1 MCKITA
7 FFVYICPLFDENME
21 ELRKFIRK
29 TVALCLLLLLSP
41 LTLLAE
47 RGGIAVPNDKSQV
60 PDYIL
65 RNIFQFS
72 PFYSRIVDE
81 YKADLYLK
89 GRVKVHK
96 SNKLV
101 RYIPSMFRLE
111 DGVNDYILE
120 SLSEMHFTSPD
131 IYNRKVKAVSST
143 FPSDKGQLTDLT
155 DFLNMNIYSSSIMTD
170 KLLSPLDEESAKY
183 YTYLLDSVAKIN
195 DSQMYKIRILPKF
208 RSTQL
213 VSGYIWVS
221 DEIWTI
227 REVYFEGK
235 FDMIDFKLRNIMGEE
250 GDEEFLPVR
259 LDLDIQFK
267 FMGNHLEM
275 NADAFVMYN
284 QVIFNKGG
292 KRRKSRKKHSH
303 DLTEF
308 YQLTCDSTQ
317 MITDKETFDQLRPL
331 PLTHDE
337 YALYQENYF
346 RKMKSENMSGSL
358 EEMDETKKGGEFW
371 GQLGDMLISSY
382 SVNMAGIGSVKC
394 SPLINPVMLD
404 YSHSRGVSYRQK
416 FKYNRLFSNGM
427 WLRAVPQIGYN
438 FTRRELYVNGNVELM
453 YWPEKL
459 GGWEISVGNGNRIY
473 SSVVLDKLKTLST
486 HLMDFDKM
494 DLDYFKD
501 IYLNVFHSIEPVN
514 GLKLKTG
521 VSIHWRRLASFNS
534 LMLSNMMVQA
544 GGGAL
549 QAFNIQTEYNS
560 FSPRMRVEWT
570 PGMYYYMNGR
580 RKMNVGSSMPTF
592 ILDYERGMK
601 GILGSND
608 EHERWE
614 FDVQQKIKL
623 SQIRTLGYRAGMGT
637 FTKKDN
643 IYFVDFANFSRSS
656 LPEGWNDEIGGTFQ
670 LLDRRWYN
678 SSNTYWR
685 GNITYESPFI
695 FLRPLNRWLGMVQQE
710 RIYGG
715 ILFMPHL
722 NPYIEVGYGIG
733 THIFDVGAF
742 VSAVNG
748 KFDAVGFKFTFELFN
763 D

>member
-1 MCKITA
+1 MA
-7 FFVYICPLFDENME
+7 
-21 ELRKFIRK
+21 
-29 TVALCLLLLLSP
+29 ALCLLFFSFP
-41 LTLLAE
+41 FASLAE
-47 RGGIAVPNDKSQV
+47 GVGDAGFDKPFV
-60 PDYIL
+60 PDHIL
-65 RNIFQFS
+65 QNIFQFS

-81 YKADLYLK
+81 YKADLYFK

-96 SNKLV
+96 TNKLV
-101 RYIPSMFRLE
+101 HYIPSMFRLE

-120 SLSEMHFTSPD
+120 SLSEMHYSAPD

-143 FPSDKGQLTDLT
+143 FPQDKGQLTDLT

-170 KLLSPLDEESAKY
+170 KLLSPLDKESSKY
-183 YTYLLDSVAKIN
+183 YTYLLDSVAVTADHPK
-195 DSQMYKIRILPKF
+195 YKIRILPKF

-221 DEIWTI
+221 DEVWTI

-235 FDMIDFKLRNIMGEE
+235 FDMIDFKLRNIMGED

-259 LDLDIQFK
+259 LDLDIHFK

-275 NADAFVMYN
+275 NADAFMMYN
-284 QVIFNKGG
+284 QVTFNKGG
-292 KRRKSRKKHSH
+292 KRRSSKKKHSH

-308 YQLTCDSTQ
+308 YQLTSDSTQ
-317 MITDKETFDQLRPL
+317 VVSGREKLDELRPI

-337 YALYQENYF
+337 FALYRNALT
-346 RKMKSENMSGSL
+346 RKDYSGWVIKTDEEPVKKSA
-358 EEMDETKKGGEFW
+358 EFW
-371 GQLGDMLISSY
+371 GHLGDMLLSSY
-382 SVNMAGIGSVKC
+382 NVNMAGIGSVKC

-404 YSHSRGVSYRQK
+404 YSHSRGISYRQK
-416 FKYNRLFSNGM
+416 FKYNRLFPNGQL
-427 WLRAVPQIGYN
+427 LRITPQLGYN
-438 FTRRELYVNGNVELM
+438 FTHRELYVNGNVEYM
-453 YWPEKL
+453 YWPEKMAGL
-459 GGWEISVGNGNRIY
+459 EVSVGNGNRIY
-473 SSVVLDKLKTLST
+473 SSVVLDRLKMLPDYS
-486 HLMDFDKM
+486 MDFDKM

-501 IYLNVFHSIEPVN
+501 VYLNAFHIIEPVN
-514 GLKLKTG
+514 GLKLKAG
-521 VSIHWRRLASFNS
+521 VSVHWRHLPSFSNQ
-534 LMLSNMMVQA
+534 MLSDLMVQA
-544 GGGAL
+544 GGGTL
-549 QAFNIQTEYNS
+549 QSFDVRTEYNS
-560 FSPRMRVEWT
+560 FAPRLRVEWT

-580 RKMNVGSSMPTF
+580 RKMNVGSSLPTF
-592 ILDYERGMK
+592 IFDYERGLK
-601 GILGSND
+601 GVLDSND

-623 SQIRTLGYRAGMGT
+623 SQIRTLGYRAGFGM

-643 IYFVDFANFSRSS
+643 IYFVDFANFSRSN

-678 SSNTYWR
+678 SSTSYWR
-685 GNITYESPFI
+685 GNATYESPFI
-695 FLRPLNRWLGMVQQE
+695 LLRSLNRWLGMVQQE
-710 RIYGG
+710 RLYGG

-742 VSAVNG
+742 VSAVKG
-748 KFDAVGFKFTFELFN
+748 KLDAVGFKFTFELFN